1 MIAAASITRPSLRAL
16 VQIADCR
23 LPIDGI
29 GPKAALVALAR
40 LFDDRTG
47 QSKGSNITI
56 GALMGC
62 SADTAKRH
70 LATLCALRVGGQA
83 LVSCLSRIGRTNVY
97 IIHAD
102 VLAGLDDCKPPRPP
116 VDNLADTPRNFESDP
131 LQNSGTPPAKWGDTP
146 PESAPRTVKGT
157 VLPTGEGTEAR
168 AGQALDHVTFP
179 PFPFFED
186 LKTELPRTA
195 VDEVLTHIADK
206 RAEQLPIG
214 GSDIRRLIEAAD
226 ASGEVPLAVAADAV
240 RGCLAA
246 VEAPAAAA
254 TPALAVAQALPPEA
268 AVAIAPELLA
278 AVNAQR
284 VRNGKAAFKRAE
296 LQDLHREATLA
307 GMAPQAA
314 AEWILERPGRNFFRA
329 DFYRPGQAAS
339 SAQAAPAGP
348 VELTAAGRAAQALR
362 ARYESGAGAT
372 PPAATPAVVCP
383 VAAASA
389 TPAAPTARPP
399 ALRTVV
405 RRDAAPV
412 SIGAV
417 TGTGWAQRAVARFVA
432 AEPVNHATIT
442 SAAVALGL
450 SLADLKA
457 QRAAALAPVAA

>member
-1 MIAAASITRPSLRAL
+1 MNAPTTGLQRESLRAL
-16 VQIADCR
+16 VASADVR
-23 LPIDGI
+23 LPA
-29 GPKAALVALAR
+29 GPKLALIAIARCHDDRTRRSTCSLKTIAALSGVSEKQAGRNIETLVALGLIARLPRAGRSSSYVIDLVALAQAR
-40 LFDDRTG
+40 NCRPSD
-47 QSKGSNITI
+47 
-56 GALMGC
+56 ALEAVDNSATTPDMGD
-62 SADTAKRH
+62 AYPGH
-70 LATLCALRVGGQA
+70 LDA
-83 LVSCLSRIGRTNVY
+83 
-97 IIHAD
+97 
-102 VLAGLDDCKPPRPP
+102 PPRTFEPLTP
-116 VDNLADTPRNFESDP
+116 DTHV
-131 LQNSGTPPAKWGDTP
+131 
-146 PESAPRTVKGT
+146 PRTEG
-157 VLPTGEGTEAR
+157 VLIGTEGGTGTR
-168 AGQALDHVTFP
+168 AGQALDQATLP
-179 PFPFFED
+179 PFPFSED
-186 LKTELPRTA
+186 LKTQQPRTA
-195 VDEVLTHIADK
+195 VDEVLARIADK

-240 RGCLAA
+240 RGCLTAFD
-246 VEAPAAAA
+246 APAAAA
-254 TPALAVAQALPPEA
+254 PALAVAQALPPEA
-268 AVAIAPELLA
+268 AVAIAPDTLA

-284 VRNGKAAFKRAE
+284 VRNGKTAFKRAE
-296 LQDLHREATLA
+296 LHDLHREATLA
-307 GMAPQAA
+307 GIAPQAA
-314 AEWILERPGRNFFRA
+314 AEWILGRPGRNFFRA
-329 DFYRPGQAAS
+329 DFASAAS
-339 SAQAAPAGP
+339 LATPAVAPAGP

-432 AEPVNHATIT
+432 AEPINHATIT

>member
-1 MIAAASITRPSLRAL
+1 MNAPSTTTGLQRESLRAL
-16 VQIADCR
+16 VASADVR
-23 LPIDGI
+23 LPA
-29 GPKAALVALAR
+29 GPKLALIAIARCHDDRTRRSTCSLKTIAALSGVSEKQASRNIETLVALGLIARLPRAGRSSSYVIDLVALAQAR
-40 LFDDRTG
+40 NCRPSD
-47 QSKGSNITI
+47 
-56 GALMGC
+56 ALEAVDNSATTPDMGD
-62 SADTAKRH
+62 AYPGH
-70 LATLCALRVGGQA
+70 LDA
-83 LVSCLSRIGRTNVY
+83 
-97 IIHAD
+97 
-102 VLAGLDDCKPPRPP
+102 PPRTFEPLTP
-116 VDNLADTPRNFESDP
+116 DTHV
-131 LQNSGTPPAKWGDTP
+131 
-146 PESAPRTVKGT
+146 PRTEG
-157 VLPTGEGTEAR
+157 VLIGTEGGTGTR

-179 PFPFFED
+179 PFPFSED

-195 VDEVLTHIADK
+195 VDEVLARIADK

-240 RGCLAA
+240 RGCLGA

-254 TPALAVAQALPPEA
+254 APALAVAQALPTEA
-268 AVAIAPELLA
+268 AVAIAPDLLA

-314 AEWILERPGRNFFRA
+314 AEWILARPGRNFFRA

-339 SAQAAPAGP
+339 STPAAPAGP

-389 TPAAPTARPP
+389 TAAAPARAP

-405 RRDAAPV
+405 RRDAAQV

-432 AEPVNHATIT
+432 AEPISHATIT